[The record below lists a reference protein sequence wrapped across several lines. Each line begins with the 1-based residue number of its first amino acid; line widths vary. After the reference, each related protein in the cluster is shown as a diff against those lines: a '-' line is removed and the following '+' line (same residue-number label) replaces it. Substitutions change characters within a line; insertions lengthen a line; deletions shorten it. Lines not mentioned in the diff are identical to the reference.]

1 MINYY
6 LNIMSAHT
14 VASYDQDLLKLKN
27 SIIDM
32 ASLVKDLIIIAD
44 KSLHKSDEN
53 FIEIANATDEKIN
66 KFDAEIEQKATSILA
81 LRQPMAID
89 LRESIAALKLAVI
102 LERMGD
108 LAKHISAR
116 VGKTIHCLGEAK
128 ISKLH
133 KMSQI
138 NIYRID
144 NAINAYKSS
153 DVDLAKE
160 IFFLDL
166 EVDKIYTELMKI
178 LEQEVTSDKDVTKAT
193 VQMIYAIKN
202 LERIGDYISKVV
214 SLVNYII
221 TGERKINY
229 DSRTKH

>member
-1 MINYY
+1 
-6 LNIMSAHT
+6 
-14 VASYDQDLLKLKN
+14 
-27 SIIDM
+27 
-32 ASLVKDLIIIAD
+32 
-44 KSLHKSDEN
+44 
-53 FIEIANATDEKIN
+53 
-66 KFDAEIEQKATSILA
+66 
-81 LRQPMAID
+81 
-89 LRESIAALKLAVI
+89 
-102 LERMGD
+102 MGD

-178 LEQEVTSDKDVTKAT
+178 LEQEV
-193 VQMIYAIKN
+193 
-202 LERIGDYISKVV
+202 SK
-214 SLVNYII
+214 IF
-221 TGERKINY
+221 
-229 DSRTKH
+229 SRLLILQP